1 MGFTNKQ
8 KKYSIL
14 LIFLILVISYFS
26 FFDDYFKYLEVKSI
40 FQETHN
46 NLSEVDINY
55 SESDFFV
62 ATWDYYKSFPNGYF
76 IEEVRELYKVLE
88 IEYKRDIELVRDFI
102 NDYPISEHF
111 SFVRLLNMEIWNDE
125 IRRYDSIIYNN
136 NNIYETDAVEFFRT
150 LLHYMRDK
158 NKSTIYIDLS
168 GLIDLKDFEDYN
180 SEIRNGWDELTLY
193 TENRKVSDNIA
204 NITSNYSEGNIEDY
218 EEIIIKSI
226 DSSFENILSN
236 NFITVESVNQ
246 ISTTI
251 PFISDALLIQV
262 DYTIKNQ
269 DMEKYGKP
277 EWPNIWKYSE
287 PSNNKFLSYLIGVS
301 IKFHFAFNISDSDEI
316 YEFRYESNPSLQ
328 VKNITSLQEGYKEMT
343 KQNFQDFSNTIT
355 NNFGIY
361 TTGESSTKENWE
373 SSEIESCKYNFISE
387 MKTNTDMK
395 ETLSQAGQTFVEFT
409 SCICEKLEEN
419 YDSYDI
425 ASAAIMMMT
434 NEELL
439 DMMESCID

>member
-1 MGFTNKQ
+1 MGFTKKQ
-8 KKYSIL
+8 KQYSIL
-14 LIFLILVISYFS
+14 LIFSILVISYFS

-46 NLSEVDINY
+46 NLSEDDSSY
-55 SESDFFV
+55 YESDFFE
-62 ATWDYYKSFPNGYF
+62 ASMDYYISFPDGYF
-76 IEEVRELYKVLE
+76 IEEVRELDKVLE
-88 IEYKRDIELVRDFI
+88 IEYERDILLVRDFI

-125 IRRYDSIIYNN
+125 IRRYDSIVKSNDIFDP
-136 NNIYETDAVEFFRT
+136 DAVEFFRT
-150 LLHYMRDK
+150 LLHSMRDQ

-180 SEIRNGWDELTLY
+180 SEIRNGLDEITLY
-193 TENRKVSDNIA
+193 AKNRKVSDNIA
-204 NITSNYSEGNIEDY
+204 NITSNYSEGDIEGY

-236 NFITVESVNQ
+236 NFITIESMNQ

-251 PFISDALLIQV
+251 SNPLLIQI

-269 DMEKYGKP
+269 HMEKYGKP
-277 EWPNIWKYSE
+277 EWPNIWEYFE
-287 PSNNKFLSYLIGVS
+287 ESNNKFLSYLIGVS
-301 IKFHFAFNISDSDEI
+301 IEFDFAFNISDSDEI
-316 YEFRYESNPSLQ
+316 YEFRYESNPLTSIE
-328 VKNITSLQEGYKEMT
+328 NITSLQEAYKEMT

-373 SSEIESCKYNFISE
+373 SFELESCKYDLMSE
-387 MKTNTDMK
+387 MKTDTDMK
-395 ETLSQAGQTFVEFT
+395 EILSQAGKTFDEFT
-409 SCICEKLEEN
+409 TCLCEKLEEN
-419 YDSYDI
+419 FDSYDI
-425 ASAAIMMMT
+425 ASASFMIMT
-434 NEELL
+434 DEESL
-439 DMMESCID
+439 DLWLSCIE